1 MSDENITPARK
12 WQEIAA
18 EAAQEKESE
27 NLAEL
32 TNELCAALDAR
43 DEKLQQMKRREG

>member
-18 EAAQEKESE
+18 EAAQEKKSE
-27 NLAEL
+27 AEL

-43 DEKLQQMKRREG
+43 DEKLHQMKRREG